1 MQQTSKYLLISGVTL
16 FLVGALLAMLGFLT
30 IDVPVP
36 ETWLFFIGILLLIV
50 AIALIVAGV
59 VIRPGIPRSSAT
71 DGLTGLLM
79 PSAFLGFLTGFGLWV
94 LLNFAIHW
102 IEGAPC
108 YYGAVGFLFVGALT
122 GLAWA
127 LIYFFAFPLMWSTLK
142 APAPSQDTLLGIA
155 WVAFVVQGAVIVLF
169 DLVITRLSLRP
180 RIDAF
185 VSGDLMTVIEL
196 AVGVGP
202 ALVSAYV
209 AMRRA
214 ARRLNA

>member
-1 MQQTSKYLLISGVTL
+1 M
-16 FLVGALLAMLGFLT
+16 
-30 IDVPVP
+30 
-36 ETWLFFIGILLLIV
+36 
-50 AIALIVAGV
+50 
-59 VIRPGIPRSSAT
+59 
-71 DGLTGLLM
+71 
-79 PSAFLGFLTGFGLWV
+79 
-94 LLNFAIHW
+94 
-102 IEGAPC
+102 
-108 YYGAVGFLFVGALT
+108 
-122 GLAWA
+122 
-127 LIYFFAFPLMWSTLK
+127 
-142 APAPSQDTLLGIA
+142 PAPSQDTLLGIA